1 MTDQDLN
8 KKEKPYYGKQTS
20 SMAVVSLVLGI
31 ASYFVIPLL
40 GAIAAIITGNLARKE
55 IRQNPENLTGE
66 GMAKWGMILGWVNV
80 GLSAIGVCVALF
92 FAVMVVLAAL
102 GIATVPFFFMPFSNG
117 GF

>member
-8 KKEKPYYGKQTS
+8 KKETPYSGKQTS
-20 SMAVVSLVLGI
+20 SMAVVSLVLGL

-55 IRQNPENLTGE
+55 IRQNPNTLTGE
-66 GMAKWGMILGWVNV
+66 EFAKWGIILGWVNV
-80 GLSAIGVCVALF
+80 GLSAIGLCVVLF
-92 FAVMVVLAAL
+92 FAVMFMLAAL
-102 GIATVPFFFMPFSNG
+102 GIATVPFFILPFTNG